1 MKKLIA
7 SLLVWALLV
16 SSCAAAGQQM
26 AVSAKGAALYDPLTE
41 QFFFEQNGDERLPMA
56 STTKIMTALLAL
68 EALPLDQ
75 VYEIRPEWTGVEGSS
90 MYLKAGER
98 LTAEELLCGLML
110 MSGND
115 AALALACIVGGSE
128 RGFVA
133 RMNEKAA
140 QLGLA
145 DTHFES
151 ASGLDGP
158 EHYTTAKDLA
168 RLAAYAM
175 ENPDFCR
182 IVGQKYATAAGRSM
196 KNHNKLLFW
205 SEEICGVKTGF
216 TKKSGRCLVSAA
228 RREGRLLIA
237 VTLNGPDDWND
248 HQRLYQKIFS
258 ACEVRQAVEG
268 GPVGQVMVFS
278 GDRSQAALY
287 CQGISRGF
295 LTAAE
300 AEQLEYTVI
309 GPRFACAPVQAGQ
322 QYGLIQ
328 ARLNGKVI
336 VEEPVYYGNSVAA
349 LPAEEKG
356 SLWQRLRQGLL
367 GR

>member
-7 SLLVWALLV
+7 GALVWVLLV
-16 SSCAAAGQQM
+16 SSCAAGQGIS
-26 AVSAKGAALYDPLTE
+26 VSAQGAALYDPLTE
-41 QFFFEQNGDERLPMA
+41 HFFFEHNGDARLPMA

-68 EALPLDQ
+68 EVLPLDQ
-75 VYEIRPEWTGVEGSS
+75 VYEVRPEWTGVEGSS
-90 MYLKAGER
+90 MYLKPGEQ
-98 LTAEELLCGLML
+98 LTVEDLLCGLML

-128 RGFVA
+128 QGFVE
-133 RMNEKAA
+133 RMNEKAS
-140 QLGLA
+140 QLGLE

-175 ENPDFCR
+175 KNPEFCR
-182 IVGQKYATAAGRSM
+182 IVGQKYATAAGRTM

-205 SEEICGVKTGF
+205 SEEICGIKTGF

-228 RREGRLLIA
+228 KREGRLLIA

-248 HQRLYQKIFS
+248 HQRLYENAFS
-258 ACEVRQAVEG
+258 ACEMRQVVEG
-268 GPVGQVMVFS
+268 GQLGQVMVFS
-278 GDRSQAALY
+278 GQQSQAALY
-287 CQGISRGF
+287 CQGISQGF
-295 LTAAE
+295 LTADE
-300 AEQLEYTVI
+300 AERLEYVVL
-309 GPRFACAPVQAGQ
+309 GPRFACAPVQAGE
-322 QYGLIQ
+322 QYGLVQ
-328 ARLNGKVI
+328 VRLEGKTLF
-336 VEEPVYYGNSVAA
+336 EEPVYYGNSVAA
-349 LPAEEKG
+349 LPAEQKG
-356 SLWQRLRQGLL
+356 SIWKRICQGLL